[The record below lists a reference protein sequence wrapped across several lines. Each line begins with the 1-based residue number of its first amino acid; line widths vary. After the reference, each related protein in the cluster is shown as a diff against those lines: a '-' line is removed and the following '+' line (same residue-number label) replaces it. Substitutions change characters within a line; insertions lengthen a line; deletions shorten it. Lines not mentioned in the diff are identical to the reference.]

1 MLMSEQK
8 YRLSKHHT
16 LFDGVCTQCSDKRF
30 DQYPIIKEKLEKIIA
45 NLKEKKIWEQVK
57 SEIE

>member
-1 MLMSEQK
+1 MTCTDCGQP
-8 YRLSKHHT
+8 T
-16 LFDGVCTQCSDKRF
+16 LFDGICVECSDKRF

>member
-1 MLMSEQK
+1 MSSCSDCGQP
-8 YRLSKHHT
+8 T
-16 LFDGVCTQCSDKRF
+16 LFDGICTQCSDKRF
-30 DQYPIIKEKLEKIIA
+30 DQYPIIKERLEKIIA